1 MKLPV
6 LLCGFIFYF
15 TSCAQNTYDYRFENA
30 MLECFYQNHTD
41 NNVDVKTIINNVE
54 NLLIQHEILL
64 DNSGESYIRVIKKI
78 RDENDLIIN
87 PTLLKEIYSIE
98 NIPSNVICQDSDFLS
113 RLDTSDLVDS
123 KFNHIIDIFNSIQER
138 SDISTTF
145 IAGEILKVFNA
156 SDFENDFYRTIGLVV
171 FSNLI
176 KMNDFESGIAR
187 SLPSPHTEKQFEIE
201 EQNIFV
207 VLINKDNKVLA
218 NGKIIEV
225 AELKEKAKKFIQE
238 TSDKT
243 EIDLPQ
249 IGKQM
254 TSKGIIS
261 LQNDKATSYEF
272 YILIQNE
279 LLKAYN
285 EIRNMYSQR
294 FFNSSYNNL
303 DEEYQS
309 IIRNLVP
316 QRISEAEPK
325 KE

>member
-1 MKLPV
+1 M
-6 LLCGFIFYF
+6 FYL
-15 TSCAQNTYDYRFENA
+15 TSCAQNTYDYSFENA

-41 NNVDVKTIINNVE
+41 NNIDVKTIINNVE

-64 DNSGESYIRVIKKI
+64 DNSGDSYIRVIKNI
-78 RDENDLIIN
+78 RDQNDLIIN
-87 PTLLKEIYSIE
+87 PTLLKEIFLIE
-98 NIPSNVICQDSDFLS
+98 NIPSNIICQNSDFLS
-113 RLDTSDLVDS
+113 GLDTSDVVDS
-123 KFNHIIDIFNSIQER
+123 KFNHIIAIFNSIQGIN
-138 SDISTTF
+138 DISPTF

-176 KMNDFESGIAR
+176 KMNDFESGLAR
-187 SLPSPHTEKQFEIE
+187 SLPTPHTEKPFEIE

-207 VLINKDNKVLA
+207 VLINRDNKVLA
-218 NGKIIEV
+218 NGEIIEV
-225 AELKEKAKKFIQE
+225 TELKEIAKKFIQE

-272 YILIQNE
+272 YILVQNE

-303 DEEYQS
+303 DVEKQNT
-309 IIRNLVP
+309 IRNLVP

>member
-1 MKLPV
+1 MKLSV
-6 LLCGFIFYF
+6 LLCGLMFYL
-15 TSCAQNTYDYRFENA
+15 TSCAQNTYDYSFENA

-41 NNVDVKTIINNVE
+41 NNIDVKTIINNVE

-64 DNSGESYIRVIKKI
+64 DNSGDSYIRVIKNI
-78 RDENDLIIN
+78 RDQNDLIIN
-87 PTLLKEIYSIE
+87 PTLLKEIFLIE
-98 NIPSNVICQDSDFLS
+98 NIPSNIICQNSDFLS
-113 RLDTSDLVDS
+113 GLDTSDVVDS
-123 KFNHIIDIFNSIQER
+123 KFNHIIAIFNSIQGIN
-138 SDISTTF
+138 DISPTF

-176 KMNDFESGIAR
+176 KMNDFESGLAR
-187 SLPSPHTEKQFEIE
+187 SLPTPHTEKPFEIE

-207 VLINKDNKVLA
+207 VLINRDNKVLA
-218 NGKIIEV
+218 NGEIIEV
-225 AELKEKAKKFIQE
+225 TELKEIAKKFIQE

-272 YILIQNE
+272 YILVQNE

-303 DEEYQS
+303 DVEKQNT
-309 IIRNLVP
+309 IRNLVP